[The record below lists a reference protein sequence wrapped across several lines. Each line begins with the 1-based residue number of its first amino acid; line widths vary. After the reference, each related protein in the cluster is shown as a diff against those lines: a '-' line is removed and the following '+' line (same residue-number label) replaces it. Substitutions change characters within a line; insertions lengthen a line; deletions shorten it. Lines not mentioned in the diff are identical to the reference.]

1 MKRYKRGA
9 RNRRRAG
16 FLLLLILVFI
26 AAAGPFLWHGE
37 QLRTAKRNY
46 DLEKVQRELG
56 WFSKFGGPLKHL
68 ALVRDGELWLD
79 LNLGTEGVEGK
90 LQAYADDQHQFWLS
104 VFYLREGD
112 LSKGEKVLA
121 GLSEKNLEALGQGL
135 LLLARGDYEGCR
147 QGLGGNAVNW
157 AKLRPEEQTLR
168 YLTLGRGNLAL
179 GDLEAAQS
187 ALDAAQDLNPQN
199 PACLMLAF
207 DLAIKKE
214 QWTKADELSQA
225 IDAQTWRP
233 LNPVYET
240 KKALL
245 ALQLGNQKN
254 FDLSLTALGEL
265 PQGEVR
271 ADYLKGI
278 AAIKEGDLAKGKGLL
293 EKALTKGLEGELRS
307 DAQKA
312 VDQIRERQ
320 QAEQSLRGVVAAA
333 GEHW

>member
-9 RNRRRAG
+9 RNRRKAV
-16 FLLLLILVFI
+16 FLLLLVLVFI
-26 AAAGPFLWHGE
+26 AAASPFLWHGE
-37 QLRTAKRNY
+37 HLRTAKHHY

-68 ALVRDGELWLD
+68 AMIRDAGLWLD

-90 LQAYADDQHQFWLS
+90 LQAYPDDQHQFWLS
-104 VFYLREGD
+104 VYYLQEGD
-112 LSKGEKVLA
+112 LAKGENVLA

-135 LLLARGDYEGCR
+135 LLLARGDYEECR
-147 QGLGGNAVNW
+147 QELGGNDVNW
-157 AKLRPEEQTLR
+157 AKMRPEEQTLR

-179 GDLEAAQS
+179 DDLGAAQS
-187 ALDAAQDLNPQN
+187 ALDAAQDLSPQN

-207 DLAIKKE
+207 DLAVKKE

-233 LNPVYET
+233 LNPLYET

-245 ALQLGNQKN
+245 ALQLGNQQN
-254 FDLSLTALGEL
+254 FDLSLSALGEL
-265 PQGEVR
+265 PQGDVR
-271 ADYLKGI
+271 TDYLKGI
-278 AAIKEGDLAKGKGLL
+278 AAIKEGDWTEGKGLL
-293 EKALTKGLEGELRS
+293 EKALTNGLEGELRS

-312 VDQIRERQ
+312 VDQINERQ